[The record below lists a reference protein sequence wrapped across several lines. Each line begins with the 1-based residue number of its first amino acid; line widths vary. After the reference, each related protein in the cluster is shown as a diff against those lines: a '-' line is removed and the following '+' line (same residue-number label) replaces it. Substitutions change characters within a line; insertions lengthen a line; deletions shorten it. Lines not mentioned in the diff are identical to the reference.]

1 MKITTEKAGKRYF
14 VCEECGFAYA
24 EKALAQKCE
33 EYCKK
38 HQSCSLE
45 ITKKA
50 VKYNEGTK

>member
-45 ITKKA
+45 ITRHA
-50 VKYNEGTK
+50 VK